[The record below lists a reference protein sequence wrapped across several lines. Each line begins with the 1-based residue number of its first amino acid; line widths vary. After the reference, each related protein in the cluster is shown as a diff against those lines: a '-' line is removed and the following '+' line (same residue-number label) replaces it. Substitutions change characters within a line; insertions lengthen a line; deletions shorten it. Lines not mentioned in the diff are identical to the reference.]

1 MHHRWIVLYFVGLT
15 FLFLSAQAQAQKPQ
29 VVGWIPVYGIE
40 KSMQALQENPHI
52 AKGLTRIGLQFWNPS
67 PDGKSVVLA
76 PVDKSGRRL
85 LPADVK
91 RVITWAKRH
100 QIQVLLTVYNNS
112 QVLNHW
118 DWSIAQRAFRDHPSE
133 FIASLMAVVNEYG
146 LDGVDLDLE
155 GEGDVEGDRASYT
168 KFVRD
173 LSAVFRKQHKL
184 LTIDSFHSPCANAPN
199 MGWWR
204 DWLGYV
210 DAIHSMGYQDLYE
223 GSTTSFRLEGKP
235 VCENG
240 AAIFRYSWQLA
251 YGQRLGYRI
260 DQIVL
265 GFPTWLAQ
273 WGEGGLGVT
282 IGAHLSEIE
291 ALGGGVALWDL
302 QLSAAEWRKAQIGE
316 QLQRLR
322 APKPRIK

>member
-1 MHHRWIVLYFVGLT
+1 MHCRGIVLYLVGLT
-15 FLFLSAQAQAQKPQ
+15 FLFLSAQVHALKPQ
-29 VVGWIPVYGIE
+29 VVGWIPVYGVE

-85 LPADVK
+85 LSADVK
-91 RVITWAKRH
+91 RVIAWAKRH

-118 DWSIAQRAFRDHPSE
+118 DWPLAQRAFRDHPNE
-133 FIASLMAVVNEYG
+133 FIASLIVVMNEYG

-155 GEGDVEGDRASYT
+155 GEGDFEVDRASYA
-168 KFVRD
+168 KFVRN
-173 LSAVFRKQHKL
+173 LSSALKKQQKL

-199 MGWWR
+199 MAWWG

-223 GSTTSFRLEGKP
+223 GSTASFQPEGKP

-251 YGQRLGYRI
+251 FGQRLGYRT
-260 DQIVL
+260 DQIVM
-265 GFPTWLAQ
+265 GFPTWLAR
-273 WGEGGLGVT
+273 WGEGGLGTT
-282 IGAHLSEIE
+282 ISAHLQEVE
-291 ALGGGVALWDL
+291 NLGAGVALWDL
-302 QLSAAEWRKAQIGE
+302 QLSAAEWRAPQTWA

-322 APKPRIK
+322 SPKARGK

>member
-1 MHHRWIVLYFVGLT
+1 M
-15 FLFLSAQAQAQKPQ
+15 
-29 VVGWIPVYGIE
+29 
-40 KSMQALQENPHI
+40 
-52 AKGLTRIGLQFWNPS
+52 
-67 PDGKSVVLA
+67 
-76 PVDKSGRRL
+76 
-85 LPADVK
+85 
-91 RVITWAKRH
+91 
-100 QIQVLLTVYNNS
+100 
-112 QVLNHW
+112 
-118 DWSIAQRAFRDHPSE
+118 
-133 FIASLMAVVNEYG
+133 
-146 LDGVDLDLE
+146 
-155 GEGDVEGDRASYT
+155 
-168 KFVRD
+168 
-173 LSAVFRKQHKL
+173 
-184 LTIDSFHSPCANAPN
+184 TIDSFHSPCANAPN

-223 GSTTSFRLEGKP
+223 GSTASFRPEGKS

-291 ALGGGVALWDL
+291 ELGAGVALWDL